1 MNPEHEPGTW
11 NLEPGT
17 TPTRLIAVDVAIL
30 PPPAIWQRAIEL
42 SAALPLSESFGLR
55 LSDDVMPHITLT
67 QQFVGTERLGAALD
81 RIGAML
87 EDVAALPLTITGPG
101 GSSAVWM
108 SIEATPAL
116 MDLHR
121 GLMATLAPFEQPR
134 ATAAAFF
141 GGSARLGDIAWVSG
155 FRRSSS
161 DAAFR
166 PHITLGHASTLPDV
180 ERMTFQATT
189 IAACHLGR
197 FCTCRRVLRRWEL

>member
-1 MNPEHEPGTW
+1 MNLEHEPGTR

-17 TPTRLIAVDVAIL
+17 TPTRLIAVDVAVL
-30 PPPAIWQRAIEL
+30 PPPPIWHRAIEL

-67 QQFVGTERLGAALD
+67 QQFVGTEQLGAALD
-81 RIGAML
+81 RVGAVL
-87 EDVAALPLTITGPG
+87 EDVAALPLTVTGPG

-108 SIEATPAL
+108 SIEPTPAL
-116 MDLHR
+116 MNLHR
-121 GLMATLAPFEQPR
+121 RLMAALAPFERPR
-134 ATAAAFF
+134 GTADAFF

-155 FRRSSS
+155 FRHSAS
-161 DAAFR
+161 DAAFK
-166 PHITLGHASTLPDV
+166 PHITLGHASKLPAV

>member
-1 MNPEHEPGTW
+1 MNREHERGTRNVEPGTS
-11 NLEPGT
+11 LT
-17 TPTRLIAVDVAIL
+17 AVIAIDVAIL

-67 QQFVGTERLGAALD
+67 QHFVGTDRFDAALD

-87 EDVAALPLTITGPG
+87 EDVAALPLTVTGPG
-101 GSSAVWM
+101 RSSAVWM
-108 SIEATPAL
+108 SIAPTPAL

-121 GLMATLAPFEQPR
+121 GLLATLAPFERPR
-134 ATAAAFF
+134 GTADAFF
-141 GGSARLGDIAWVSG
+141 GGSARVGDIAWVSG
-155 FRRSSS
+155 FRRNSS

-166 PHITLGHASTLPDV
+166 PHITLGHASRLPDI
-180 ERMTFQATT
+180 EPMTFQATT
-189 IAACHLGR
+189 IAACHLGT